1 MANYELVIENENDCE
16 SNVDFI
22 NDIKKRL
29 EFIESILKVKVKKI
43 KKQNHQNGNEVQKWV
58 WKEIVLKH

>member
-1 MANYELVIENENDCE
+1 MTNHELVIESEKDCE

-22 NDIKKRL
+22 NNIKKRL

-43 KKQNHQNGNEVQKWV
+43 KKQNHQNGNEVQK
-58 WKEIVLKH
+58 